1 LKAKSVAYIWLL
13 VLFGLVVAPA
23 PVQALVNGGCKA
35 SATASKSG
43 TVDLTTAKVWH
54 VTHAD
59 ELNGQANAP
68 TSQKF
73 VQLNVV
79 MFGIGIPLLDRN
91 GNSLTGTAG
100 PYKISDYD
108 PYTRVLSVS
117 ATSSSCS
124 GSILVIVDDV
134 SPLATL
140 AGVLGVVAA
149 VLGLVGLVASLFLTR
164 TGFSRLVSM
173 IVGLLAGLGVGAWL
187 QQTAILDPGTSLG
200 LLFPLGGAVIGLFV
214 PGVLRRPSVAA
225 P

>member
-1 LKAKSVAYIWLL
+1 LI
-13 VLFGLVVAPA
+13 
-23 PVQALVNGGCKA
+23 
-35 SATASKSG
+35 
-43 TVDLTTAKVWH
+43 
-54 VTHAD
+54 
-59 ELNGQANAP
+59 
-68 TSQKF
+68 
-73 VQLNVV
+73 
-79 MFGIGIPLLDRN
+79 
-91 GNSLTGTAG
+91 
-100 PYKISDYD
+100 
-108 PYTRVLSVS
+108 
-117 ATSSSCS
+117 
-124 GSILVIVDDV
+124 IVDDV

-149 VLGLVGLVASLFLTR
+149 VLGLVGLVASLFLSR